1 MVMCL
6 SSRRTSPQNRKWSD
20 NGRTQITNI
29 WKLKMLKQSKNQKV
43 KDVNLVATYPGV
55 VVLGE
60 LRTSE
65 TVE

>member
-6 SSRRTSPQNRKWSD
+6 SSRRTSPQNRTWSD
-20 NGRTQITNI
+20 NGRTQTTNI
-29 WKLKMLKQSKNQKV
+29 WTFKMLKQSKNQKV
-43 KDVNLVATYPGV
+43 EDFNLVATYPGV

>member
-6 SSRRTSPQNRKWSD
+6 SFKPSPQNRKWSD

-43 KDVNLVATYPGV
+43 KDFNLVATYPGV

>member
-1 MVMCL
+1 
-6 SSRRTSPQNRKWSD
+6 
-20 NGRTQITNI
+20 
-29 WKLKMLKQSKNQKV
+29 MLKQSKNQKV
-43 KDVNLVATYPGV
+43 KDFNLVATSPGV

>member
-20 NGRTQITNI
+20 NGRTQTTNI

-43 KDVNLVATYPGV
+43 EDFNLVATYPGV
-55 VVLGE
+55 VVFGE